1 MIISTDGYILRV
13 IFCRQRKQ
21 RCPRFEYLVICRD
34 LMRKEQ
40 SISLIKMTYSLFCD
54 SVHTIT
60 EFGFQCE
67 MPAFLNN
74 KTMKQRTTEETNS
87 PRFVTKLSQVVESA
101 NSRLKR
107 WKFLSNVVSSTQ
119 LPFIGDHVNIVASL
133 TNAYRPPLV
142 SDQPQEEQ
150 LAQQMIFMKSK
161 PNHVIEK
168 VSDIE
173 KQRK

>member
-1 MIISTDGYILRV
+1 M
-13 IFCRQRKQ
+13 
-21 RCPRFEYLVICRD
+21 
-34 LMRKEQ
+34 
-40 SISLIKMTYSLFCD
+40 
-54 SVHTIT
+54 
-60 EFGFQCE
+60 
-67 MPAFLNN
+67 
-74 KTMKQRTTEETNS
+74 
-87 PRFVTKLSQVVESA
+87 VESA